1 MLKLGQVV
9 ETRKGRCVITAKNG
23 SHPWMFTA
31 SPLREDGTVN
41 DERCVIVD
49 ARRPVYTETECG
61 MQAMLPVWGE
71 ATTQEECSPA

>member
-9 ETRKGRCVITAKNG
+9 ETRKRRCVITAKNG

-41 DERCVIVD
+41 DE
-49 ARRPVYTETECG
+49 
-61 MQAMLPVWGE
+61 
-71 ATTQEECSPA
+71 